1 MPTTLEIPL
10 CQLTEIARSDREV
23 SSRVDAQEGIIRG
36 VKVLGLE
43 SANTGRTLG
52 LDAAVFGDALDLP
65 YSYSREA
72 LAKAAPL
79 YEGLGVYVDHPEFSY
94 TADGARLWKQ
104 RDRKTAERFG
114 RLANVRVT
122 ESGLYADLEYLRS
135 HPLAPLV
142 VEAALRMPEMLGL
155 SHHASGRPALV
166 GGRIVIE
173 EIVDVRS
180 VDIIG
185 ERPGTTQGL
194 FESRNADNSLAY
206 RQDTYPTS
214 DGEAVLLESVVML
227 TAAGLPVLVP
237 QLKALRALSTTAERQ
252 ALVDSLP
259 RPSSIVPRSQPPAR
273 SLVEQSG
280 KSQFDVSTP
289 DKAIAALR
297 GI

>member
-1 MPTTLEIPL
+1 MPTTLPSPL
-10 CQLTEIARSDREV
+10 CPITEIARSDREV
-23 SSRVDAQEGIIRG
+23 SSRVDAQEGVIRG
-36 VKVLGLE
+36 VKVLGLQ

-52 LDAAVFGDALDLP
+52 LDAAEFGEALDQP
-65 YSYSREA
+65 YSYAREA

-79 YEGLGVYVDHPEFSY
+79 YEGLGVYVDHPEFNYS
-94 TADGARLWKQ
+94 AGGARLFKQ

-114 RLANVRVT
+114 RLANVRVS

-166 GGRIVIE
+166 EGRIVIE
-173 EIVDVRS
+173 EIVDVKS

-194 FESRNADNSLAY
+194 FESRDPDSTHGAE
-206 RQDTYPTS
+206 
-214 DGEAVLLESVVML
+214 GEAVLLESVALL

-237 QLKALRALSTTAERQ
+237 QLKALRALATTAERQ

-259 RPSSIVPRSQPPAR
+259 RPTSIVPRSQPPAR
-273 SLVEQSG
+273 PLVEQAS
-280 KSQFDVSTP
+280 KPPFDVSTP
-289 DKAIAALR
+289 SKAIAALR
-297 GI
+297 GA

>member
-1 MPTTLEIPL
+1 MPTTLETPL

-23 SSRVDAQEGIIRG
+23 SSRVDAQEGVIRG
-36 VKVLGLE
+36 VKVLGLQ

-52 LDAAVFGDALDLP
+52 LDATEFGEALDQP
-65 YSYSREA
+65 YSYAREA
-72 LAKAAPL
+72 LAKAVPL

-94 TADGARLWKQ
+94 SAGGARLWKQ

-114 RLANVRVT
+114 RLANVRVA

-166 GGRIVIE
+166 EGRIVIE

-194 FESRNADNSLAY
+194 FESREPGSPNE
-206 RQDTYPTS
+206 S
-214 DGEAVLLESVVML
+214 DGEAVLLESVALL

-237 QLKALRALSTTAERQ
+237 QLKALRALATTAERQ

-259 RPSSIVPRSQPPAR
+259 RPTAIVPRSQPPAR
-273 SLVEQSG
+273 PLVEQAG

-289 DKAIAALR
+289 SKAIAALR
-297 GI
+297 GQ

>member
-1 MPTTLEIPL
+1 MPTTLETRL

-23 SSRVDAQEGIIRG
+23 SSRVDAQEGVIRG
-36 VKVLGLE
+36 VKVLGLQ

-52 LDAAVFGDALDLP
+52 LDAAEFGEALDQP

-79 YEGLGVYVDHPEFSY
+79 YEGLGVYVDHPEFNYSVG
-94 TADGARLWKQ
+94 GARLWKQ

-114 RLANVRVT
+114 RLASVRAT

-155 SHHASGRPALV
+155 SHHASGRPALSD
-166 GGRIVIE
+166 GRIVIE

-194 FESRNADNSLAY
+194 FESRGEANS
-206 RQDTYPTS
+206 PS
-214 DGEAVLLESVVML
+214 EPDGESVLLESVALL

-237 QLKALRALSTTAERQ
+237 QLKALRALASTAERQ

-259 RPSSIVPRSQPPAR
+259 RPTLIAPRSQSPAR
-273 SLVEQSG
+273 LVEQASNS
-280 KSQFDVSTP
+280 KFDVSTP
-289 DKAIAALR
+289 SKAIAALR
-297 GI
+297 GG